1 VVTSTEEF
9 PMKPSTRN
17 QAEGKFHEIKG
28 TAKEA
33 AGRITKDPDL
43 EAEGTVEKT
52 LGKVQKKVGQV
63 GKVFEK

>member
-1 VVTSTEEF
+1 
-9 PMKPSTRN
+9 MKTSTRN
-17 QAEGKFHEIKG
+17 QAKGKLHEIKG

-52 LGKVQKKVGQV
+52 LGTVQKKAGQL